1 MGKAKVLIVEDD
13 ESILNGLQLNLELE
27 GYDVLV
33 ARDGRLGIE
42 QHQRNH
48 PDLILL
54 DVMLPEKDGFEVLS
68 EIRKTDV
75 RVPVLILTA
84 KDHQGDKVS
93 GLQLGAD
100 DYVTKPFALPELLA
114 RINAALRRARL
125 PSGPG
130 RQHTIA
136 FGDVFIDTATRRVTK
151 RGEPVELTF
160 REYELLLYLARG
172 KDRVV
177 TRNQIL
183 QSVWG
188 DDYEGTERTVDNFVL
203 RLRQKVE
210 DEPDSPRHI
219 QTVRGFGYRFVP

>member
-1 MGKAKVLIVEDD
+1 MPKAKVLIIEDD
-13 ESILNGLQLNLELE
+13 ESILNGLELNLGLE
-27 GYDVLV
+27 GYEVIV
-33 ARDGRLGIE
+33 ARDGRDGIE
-42 QHQRNH
+42 QHHNSQ
-48 PDLILL
+48 PDLVLL
-54 DVMLPEKDGFEVLS
+54 DVMLPEKDGFEVLTA
-68 EIRKTDV
+68 IRSIDQ

-84 KDHQGDKVS
+84 KDHQQDKIS
-93 GLQLGAD
+93 GLGLGAD
-100 DYVTKPFALPELLA
+100 DYVTKPFSLPELLA
-114 RINAALRRARL
+114 RIGAALRRARL

-130 RQHTIA
+130 RQNLLA
-136 FGDVFIDTATRRVTK
+136 FGDIVIDTSNRRVSK
-151 RGEPVELTF
+151 NGQPVELTF

-188 DDYEGTERTVDNFVL
+188 DDYEGTERTVDNFIL
-203 RLRQKVE
+203 RLRQKLE